1 MLSLPKG
8 HKEDGETL
16 LQTAIRECFE
26 ETNVVINPENV
37 VDEMPSYFYEFFTPE
52 NEMICKTIT
61 PFHFEVDGCAQPLC
75 KEKRVLSCSGWISAN
90 FSASAPTKTLKILLA
105 SFSKKSSKRCIAK
118 MPLGIEN
125 IFVLLYNWPKGG
137 YL

>member
-52 NEMICKTIT
+52 NEMIRKTIT

-75 KEKRVLSCSGWISAN
+75 KEKSVLSVQWMDIGEFLSKCPYENVKNSVGQ
-90 FSASAPTKTLKILLA
+90 LLQE
-105 SFSKKSSKRCIAK
+105 K
-118 MPLGIEN
+118 
-125 IFVLLYNWPKGG
+125 
-137 YL
+137 